1 MTSNKQSGKVHTLPS
16 TPVTSAA
23 EYISLY
29 SIYIYFVL
37 YFFNSKIRIESVS
50 SSLTLISLL
59 PRVPLKHRNL
69 DAAIRAGSWSSDR
82 WLSRGRC
89 VAPEHNGEQDIA
101 GRTSEDGPTG
111 RRRRA
116 ARIPKSAC
124 RWHPPIY
131 SNGPVLAR
139 PRLFGRACSPASG
152 FRAFPQRMEPARWMT
167 ENLIAQAFSKADYSN
182 RSAFKYLALKHGTRG
197 RTRTGTASRPRDFK
211 SLVSTIPPPGQVRGE
226 YPTRRRFRHIHT
238 SSEA

>member
-1 MTSNKQSGKVHTLPS
+1 MPRFGPGHGASTGGYREDVAWRRSITVNKTLR
-16 TPVTSAA
+16 A
-23 EYISLY
+23 EL
-29 SIYIYFVL
+29 
-37 YFFNSKIRIESVS
+37 R
-50 SSLTLISLL
+50 
-59 PRVPLKHRNL
+59 R
-69 DAAIRAGSWSSDR
+69 
-82 WLSRGRC
+82 
-89 VAPEHNGEQDIA
+89 
-101 GRTSEDGPTG
+101 TG

-124 RWHPPIY
+124 RWHPALY

-182 RSAFKYLALKHGTRG
+182 RSAFKYLESIHGTRG

-211 SLVSTIPPPGQVRGE
+211 SLVSTIPPPGQVWGE
-226 YPTRRRFRHIHT
+226 YPTRRLFRHIHT

>member
-1 MTSNKQSGKVHTLPS
+1 MISNKQSGKVHTLPL

-23 EYISLY
+23 EHISLY
-29 SIYIYFVL
+29 NIFYILCVIYFMR
-37 YFFNSKIRIESVS
+37 KIRIKSVF
-50 SSLTLISLL
+50 SSLTLVSLL
-59 PRVPLKHRNL
+59 PRVSLKHRNL
-69 DAAIRAGSWSSDR
+69 DAAIRAGSWSADQ

-89 VAPEHNGEQDIA
+89 LALENNGEQEIA

-124 RWHPPIY
+124 RRHPPLY

-167 ENLIAQAFSKADYSN
+167 ENLIAQAFQRQDM
-182 RSAFKYLALKHGTRG
+182 
-197 RTRTGTASRPRDFK
+197 
-211 SLVSTIPPPGQVRGE
+211 
-226 YPTRRRFRHIHT
+226 
-238 SSEA
+238 